1 MGTTAKKKAAP
12 LTVSS
17 FVIRTHTSTHYRRKT
32 PNRPSAH
39 PLPASPTASLNVR
52 NLCSGECSGKGQPMV
67 MPQLTLCFTAVSGRR
82 RSPTDR
88 SLTSTDSLISTT
100 ATATS
105 NTHHAPNAGA
115 FYKGQHP
122 NTGFFRPQH
131 ITLFVSGRKR
141 TTPDRHCAH

>member
-88 SLTSTDSLISTT
+88 SLTSTDSPTYQHHCHGNFKY
-100 ATATS
+100 TS
-105 NTHHAPNAGA
+105 RAKRWRFLQRPT
-115 FYKGQHP
+115 
-122 NTGFFRPQH
+122 PQH
-131 ITLFVSGRKR
+131 RLFSPPTHYTICIRAQEDY
-141 TTPDRHCAH
+141 T